1 MQAYMHY
8 LPMWGAQFQRGSFW
22 VCTQQA
28 GDCAMHVNTNLTNPH
43 QTGRKPRL
51 PGYRLHRASGNA
63 RVTLGGR
70 DVYLGQ
76 YGSPESK
83 SEYQRVLAEWLAT
96 GCRPLPSPGH
106 SLTVIELLDFYLRD
120 LQSQNPSVSQWNRA
134 RQAAKLLRT
143 HCGHSPVDQI
153 SVTTIRAIQRGLV
166 GRGNNIVTIR
176 MRVSGIISLLRWGK
190 TEGYV
195 PIETFE
201 RIRDI
206 ARAPRSLGASPAR
219 IREPLGDEELLRA
232 IEVMPPM
239 LADMV
244 TLQRYTGMRP
254 GEVCR
259 MKWRDISRSMD
270 VCWLYSPPE
279 HKTAYQGKKRE
290 IPLGRLSQ
298 AILIKYMDRPA
309 DAPLFCPRESEKCR
323 LANAHEKRLTPMTP
337 SQEQRA
343 ARARAGATK
352 SDRGPGE
359 GWRTDSYRRA
369 IQRCLERAGLTK
381 WFPYLLRH
389 ARATELRATRGLD
402 AAQVSLG
409 HSQVRTTERYA
420 QPDAQLLQSVAS

>member
-1 MQAYMHY
+1 
-8 LPMWGAQFQRGSFW
+8 
-22 VCTQQA
+22 
-28 GDCAMHVNTNLTNPH
+28 MHVQPTPTNPH

-63 RVTLGGR
+63 RVTLGSR
-70 DVYLGQ
+70 DVYLGR

-83 SEYQRVLAEWLAT
+83 AEYQRVLAEWLAT

-134 RQAAKLLRT
+134 RQAAKLLRK
-143 HCGHSPVDQI
+143 HCGHSPIDQI
-153 SVTTIRAIQRGLV
+153 SVATIRAIQRGLV
-166 GRGNNIVTIR
+166 ERGNNIVTIR

-206 ARAPRSLGASPAR
+206 PRAPRSLGANPAR
-219 IREPLGDEELLRA
+219 IREPISEEAFSRA
-232 IEVMPPM
+232 IKVMPPM

-244 TLQRYTGMRP
+244 TLQRHTAMRP

-259 MKWRDISRSMD
+259 MKWRDISRPLD
-270 VCWLYSPPE
+270 ACWLYCPPE
-279 HKTAYQGKKRE
+279 HKTAYQGMKRE
-290 IPLGRLSQ
+290 IPLGPKSQ
-298 AILIKYMDRPA
+298 AILNKYMHRPA

-323 LANAHEKRLTPMTP
+323 LAYVREKRVTPMTP

-343 ARARAGATK
+343 AHARARATK
-352 SDRGPGE
+352 RDRGPGE
-359 GWRTDSYRRA
+359 GYRTDSYRRA
-369 IQRCLERAGLTK
+369 MQRCLETAGLAK
-381 WFPYLLRH
+381 WFPHLLRH
-389 ARATELRATRGLD
+389 TRGTEVRVTHGLE
-402 AAQVSLG
+402 AAQVLLG

-420 QPDAQLLQSVAS
+420 KPNMDLLRSMAI